1 MALPYSQ
8 DLSPSSAKV
17 MRRIIYVLALVCCT
31 TAVYT
36 QQLPLHTQYLYNK
49 LAYNPA
55 YAGGESGW
63 EATAMYRNQW
73 IGLEGAPTV
82 LSLSAHGQA
91 LGNNSALGLQIQN
104 YSIGIS
110 SFTNLEGMYA
120 YHFPWGE
127 GHFSLGVS
135 ASMRNVVTDYTDDR
149 LISDGPV
156 GGDPSLVEQRLSQW
170 RPNFGLG
177 VYYETESYFIGVS
190 APRLIKQDLQFDEEM
205 LVDTEETPHYFAMLG
220 GMWDLS
226 ADAALL
232 VQSAIRTTDNSPLD
246 VDLSAIIRYK
256 DLIDAGINYRFGG
269 RDGSAGDSIDL
280 LFSWRFVE
288 RARLGIAYDMS
299 LGNLRQVQNGSLELL
314 LQYRGLS
321 QGTSEELVN
330 PRTF

>member
-1 MALPYSQ
+1 
-8 DLSPSSAKV
+8 
-17 MRRIIYVLALVCCT
+17 MRRIIYLLLPLLCIGSLCA
-31 TAVYT
+31 

-55 YAGGESGW
+55 YAGGENGW

-82 LSLSAHGQA
+82 LSLSLHGQA
-91 LGNNSALGLQIQN
+91 LGNNSALGLQVQN
-104 YSIGIS
+104 YGIGIS
-110 SFTNLEGMYA
+110 NFTNLEGMYA
-120 YHFPWGE
+120 YHFPWGD
-127 GHFSLGVS
+127 GHFSIGVS

-149 LISDGPV
+149 LISDGPIGV
-156 GGDPSLVEQRLSQW
+156 DPSLLDQRLSQW

-177 VYYETESYFIGVS
+177 LYYETDQYFIGVS
-190 APRLIKQDLQFDEEM
+190 APRLIRQDLQFDEEM

-220 GMWDLS
+220 GKWDLS
-226 ADAALL
+226 STAALL

-256 DLIDAGINYRFGG
+256 EVIDAGINYRFGG
-269 RDGSAGDSIDL
+269 RDGSTGDSIDL

-299 LGNLRQVQNGSLELL
+299 LGSLRQVQNGSLELL
-314 LQYRGLS
+314 LQYRGLTTGS
-321 QGTSEELVN
+321 SEELVN